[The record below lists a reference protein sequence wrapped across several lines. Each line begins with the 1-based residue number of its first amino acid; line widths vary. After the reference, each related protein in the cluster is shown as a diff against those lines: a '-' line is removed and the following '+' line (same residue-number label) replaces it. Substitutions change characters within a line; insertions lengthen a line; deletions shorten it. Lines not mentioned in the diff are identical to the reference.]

1 MLPFDDI
8 IRKLLVK
15 HNYNIHL
22 NSKQELDKN
31 GLMKRATVTAVTP
44 DIPGCQSKTYK
55 MTLTFNQGLLDFNVN
70 GRLVYEGLDE
80 NMFSVVWNM
89 PLFEWCSKNKYPYN
103 PIHWTRKNV
112 VDLKALPSQGIIA
125 ATEFYMIIGGIDART
140 LLGLR
145 YIEQFNQ
152 LAAHPKY
159 GQALLIKMKECLEP
173 QSKLPSQIYLE
184 KKWVA
189 DNTPP
194 QDKEVGDVRV
204 ETNFAPVTFDEEGE
218 NSNIQVDASGAE

>member
-1 MLPFDDI
+1 MLAFDEI

-15 HNYNIHL
+15 HNYSIHL
-22 NSKQELDKN
+22 TSKQELKD
-31 GLMKRATVTAVTP
+31 GLMEKASITAVTP
-44 DIPGCQSKTYK
+44 DVPGCPSQTYK
-55 MTLTFNQGLLDFNVN
+55 MNLLFNRGLLDFKVN

-103 PIHWTRKNV
+103 PLHWTRKNN
-112 VDLKALPSQGIIA
+112 VDVKTLPHQGIVA
-125 ATEFYMIIGGIDART
+125 AAEFYMIIGGIDART

-159 GQALLIKMKECLEP
+159 GQALLMKMKECLEP

-189 DNTPP
+189 DNAPSK
-194 QDKEVGDVRV
+194 DKEVGDVRI
-204 ETNFAPVTFDEEGE
+204 ETNFSPVTFDEEGE
-218 NSNIQVDASGAE
+218 NANIQVDAGGSE